1 MGKGLNSKGEN
12 ISARYHIFYHCGW
25 ILSWELQFNKK
36 WSLGCCFQWEQTIC
50 MGIISNFE
58 FPHVIMCIS
67 DKIMELENITR
78 NIRRKALLV
87 ICLILY
93 HTQAQNTN
101 KSHDKFTLITCKLLK
116 TLLFHPLYRI
126 FPFHA
131 WNDDDVHNLTINKR
145 YHRTECFLR
154 TSFVSLFTAEDS
166 ILIETSNNAISY
178 YIITPIP
185 MPLFLFSGALKKVIQ
200 THTQKGILDLSLLSF
215 SLNLSETKTQIVTQ
229 SI

>member
-1 MGKGLNSKGEN
+1 MGKGLNSKEEN
-12 ISARYHIFYHCGW
+12 ISVRYHIFYHCGW

-93 HTQAQNTN
+93 HTQNTY

-131 WNDDDVHNLTINKR
+131 WNDDDVHNLTISKR
-145 YHRTECFLR
+145 YYRTECFLR
-154 TSFVSLFTAEDS
+154 TSFCLSIYSWGFDSHWNIKQRNFTR
-166 ILIETSNNAISY
+166 

-185 MPLFLFSGALKKVIQ
+185 MPLFLFSGALKKVLQ
-200 THTQKGILDLSLLSF
+200 THTQKSILDLSLLSF
-215 SLNLSETKTQIVTQ
+215 TLNLSETKTQIVTQ